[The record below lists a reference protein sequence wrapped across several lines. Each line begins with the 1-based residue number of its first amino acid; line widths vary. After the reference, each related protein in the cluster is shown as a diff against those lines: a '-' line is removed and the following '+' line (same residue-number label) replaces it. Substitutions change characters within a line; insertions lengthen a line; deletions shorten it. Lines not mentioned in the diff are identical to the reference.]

1 MNLVLTKITCNV
13 LLNISQNIR
22 VEKAYDGILI
32 KQMVDAIR
40 AAYVSDK
47 IKADMDAITA
57 DKLLPATVTLD
68 IKGVWIDSLL
78 AGITKTLRESS
89 NLTVGEIDAWMQ
101 VANDFHIAD
110 LVSGILKPKE
120 DLKDIKPENA

>member
-120 DLKDIKPENA
+120 DLKDIKNKKI